1 MTPIQDR
8 TEPGNKVLTKRFK
21 AQRRESAWIG
31 MQKRALAGASERERR
46 ECPTLRELRSL
57 AAPPEGAGVT
67 KLNGV

>member
-46 ECPTLRELRSL
+46 KSPHTLRELHSL
-57 AAPPEGAGVT
+57 PPEEAGVT